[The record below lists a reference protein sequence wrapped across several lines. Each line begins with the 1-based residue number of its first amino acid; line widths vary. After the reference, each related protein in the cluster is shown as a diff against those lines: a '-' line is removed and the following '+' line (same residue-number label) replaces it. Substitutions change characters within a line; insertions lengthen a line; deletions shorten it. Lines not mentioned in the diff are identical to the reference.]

1 MAVLVTKEAPDFTAT
16 ALMPD
21 GSFKEGFK
29 LSDFRGQNVVLFFY
43 PLDFTFVCPS
53 EIVAFHNR
61 AAEFTKRNTQV
72 IGVSVD
78 SHFTHLAWSNTPVEH
93 GGIGKLSYPLVSDLT
108 KQIAASYDVLIGN
121 TPAFDE
127 DGESVSVLGGSV
139 ALRGSFLIDEKGV
152 VRHQVVND
160 LPLGRNIDEMLR
172 MIDALS
178 FHNSHGE
185 VCPAN
190 WSEGK
195 AGMKPNAEGVASY
208 LKENAGSL

>member
-21 GSFKEGFK
+21 GSFKDDFK
-29 LSDFRGQNVVLFFY
+29 LSDYRGKNVVLFFY

-53 EIVAFHNR
+53 EILAFNNR
-61 AAEFTKRNTQV
+61 NGEFAKRNTQV
-72 IGVSVD
+72 IGISVD
-78 SHFTHLAWSNTPVEH
+78 SHFTHKAWSDTKPEH
-93 GGIGKLSYPLVSDLT
+93 GGIGKLAFPLVADLT
-108 KQIAASYDVLIGN
+108 KQIAANYDVLLGN
-121 TPAFDE
+121 KVAVDDE
-127 DGESVSVLGGSV
+127 GESVSMLGGAV

-172 MIDALS
+172 MIDALA
-178 FHNSHGE
+178 FHNEHGE

-190 WSEGK
+190 WAEGK
-195 AGMKPNAEGVASY
+195 AGMKPNQEGVASY
-208 LKENAGSL
+208 LADHAAQI